1 MARLLSSGVDAHLAG
16 DRKTADRC
24 FAEANS
30 PVVWQ
35 YTDAGWG
42 AGCRVR
48 HGFISIPDG
57 PPYLAKDARPVPR
70 MPTTATKKAV
80 VERDGYHCRF
90 CGIPVVDPAIRT
102 LLNRE
107 YPDTVTWTNRNAGQH
122 AAFQCMWLQYDH
134 VLPNSRGGESSLE
147 NVVVMRRAAMVAMSP
162 SRAGT
167 QATISS
173 QSSKRWAFR
182 QRSLIWPRSKSC
194 GRTSCKAARWASI
207 ATRPLGST
215 KLPASRLL

>member
-1 MARLLSSGVDAHLAG
+1 MTRSLRRSLMQPIPEIFEAARLLSSGVDAHLAG

-70 MPTTATKKAV
+70 MPKTATKKAV

-147 NVVVMRRAAMVAMSP
+147 NVVVTCAPCNFGRMETTLAEAYLLNPLSLPLEPRWDGFAAWDGLE
-162 SRAGT
+162 RL
-167 QATISS
+167 
-173 QSSKRWAFR
+173 R
-182 QRSLIWPRSKSC
+182 QIRI
-194 GRTSCKAARWASI
+194 
-207 ATRPLGST
+207 
-215 KLPASRLL
+215 